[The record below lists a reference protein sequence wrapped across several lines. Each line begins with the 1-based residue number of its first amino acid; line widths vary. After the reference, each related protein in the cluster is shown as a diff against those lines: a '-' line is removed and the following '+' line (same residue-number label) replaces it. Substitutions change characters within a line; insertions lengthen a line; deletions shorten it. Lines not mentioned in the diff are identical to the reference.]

1 MCHTAKSTGASQT
14 QERHRSPMLLIGV
27 ITTVFM
33 LGVPK
38 GKLKNGYSIC
48 LQCQA
53 FCKYWKIAGMAPKS
67 NRRQQAQQGKG

>member
-48 LQCQA
+48 LQC
-53 FCKYWKIAGMAPKS
+53 
-67 NRRQQAQQGKG
+67 